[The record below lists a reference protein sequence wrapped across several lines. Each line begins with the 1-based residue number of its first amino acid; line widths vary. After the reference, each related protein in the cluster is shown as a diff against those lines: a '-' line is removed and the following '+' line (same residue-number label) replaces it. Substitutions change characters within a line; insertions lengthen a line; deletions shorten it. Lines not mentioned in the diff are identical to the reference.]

1 MFPGKMKD
9 MGKLLKQA
17 QRAQEQMQEEIA
29 ALRLD
34 GTAGGGAVTATLDG
48 KKNLVALVIAK
59 EVLEDPDP
67 QMVADLVI
75 AAVAEAGRK
84 IDDEV
89 ERKMGALTSML
100 GLPPGMGF

>member
-1 MFPGKMKD
+1 VFPGKMKD

-17 QRAQEQMQEEIA
+17 QKAQEQMQEEIA

-34 GTAGGGAVTATLDG
+34 GTSGGGVVTATMDG
-48 KKNLVALVIAK
+48 KKNLVALVISPEA
-59 EVLEDPDP
+59 LEDPDP

-84 IDDEV
+84 IDEEV
-89 ERKMGALTSML
+89 ERRMGAFSSML

>member
-59 EVLEDPDP
+59 DVLEDPDP